1 MKQFSLLTALLVA
14 SAPFV
19 VGCETT
25 LGGDGAEAAGNTG
38 GSSGSSGAGAGG
50 STGGSSGKGG
60 MSGSGTGGSSGST
73 TNCEGS
79 DVTTPKRLVRLLDRQ
94 LVNSYGAL
102 FGSTAV
108 PTIAEGLILESLIDR
123 PFPPLNGEVS
133 ISQSQYSTA
142 DRLAQGALAYVRDN
156 PAIVAPSCGATPTDA
171 SCVQQALLA
180 FAEKAWRKPL
190 TDDQKAAITGQFW
203 TEMTTGAGGSVAEAL
218 QYGVYGILMAPAFLY
233 RTEFGADP
241 LAEGPL
247 ASYEL
252 ATQLSYF
259 VTNGPPDDDLLAAAQ
274 SGALSDPAQVR
285 AQARRLMQSSEARLN
300 LETAILARFDL
311 GKVRSAVITENLVPW
326 LQGGVTDGFKTSIF
340 HEGELFVRNTLW
352 AGPLSSL
359 LTSRRTW
366 IRPEMAPIYGVQPPT
381 TLDADRFGPVDL
393 GPERA
398 GLLTLSPFLTSRSRP
413 EFGTSAVARG
423 LAINDAIICHVNPEF
438 PQVVDPVTGETMPDP
453 VVTAAIAMLASKPEN
468 ERYQYRI
475 TTDPCRG
482 CHLGF
487 DGFGMVLE
495 GFDVLGRARTA
506 DLQGRTIDAAWTTA
520 ELPVSVWVDANGDGE
535 IDPALATNPTQ
546 MADAVIASGA
556 FTRCFA
562 LNFIDF
568 ALADVSQGGAR
579 GPGEDPTTGCA
590 TRAVTDAFAATD
602 QTFESLIAEIAAS
615 NTMLKRARG
624 M

>member
-1 MKQFSLLTALLVA
+1 MKHFSLLTALFVA
-14 SAPFV
+14 STPFV
-19 VGCETT
+19 AGCETT
-25 LGGDGAEAAGNTG
+25 LEGDGPGGAGNAP
-38 GSSGSSGAGAGG
+38 GSSGNSGTGTGG
-50 STGGSSGKGG
+50 STGGSAGKGG
-60 MSGSGTGGSSGST
+60 TSGSGTGGSSGNT
-73 TNCEGS
+73 TGCEGS

-108 PTIAEGLILESLIDR
+108 PTIAEGLILESLIER
-123 PFPPLNGEVS
+123 PFPPINGEVS
-133 ISQSQYSTA
+133 IDQSQFSTA

-156 PAIVAPSCGATPTDA
+156 PTVVAPSCGATPTDA
-171 SCVQQALLA
+171 NCVQQALLV

-190 TDDQKAAITGQFW
+190 TDDQKAGITGQFW

-241 LAEGPL
+241 LAEGSL

-259 VTNGPPDDDLLAAAQ
+259 VTNGPPDADLLAAAQ
-274 SGALSDPAQVR
+274 SGALNDPAQVR
-285 AQARRLMQSSEARLN
+285 AQARRLLQSAEARLN
-300 LETAILARFDL
+300 LETAILGRFDL

-326 LQGGVTDGFKTSIF
+326 LSGGVTEGLRSSIF

-366 IRPEMAPIYGVQPPT
+366 IRSEMAQIYGVSPPA
-381 TLDADRFGPVDL
+381 TLDADMFGAVDL

-398 GLLTLSPFLTSRSRP
+398 GLLTLSPFLMSRSRP

-438 PQVVDPVTGETMPDP
+438 PQVVDPVTGETKPDP
-453 VVTAAIAMLASKPEN
+453 EVTAAIAMLAEKPEN

-475 TTDPCRG
+475 TTGRCQG

-487 DGFGMVLE
+487 DGFGMALE

-520 ELPVSVWVDANGDGE
+520 ELPMAVWYDTNGDGQA
-535 IDPALATNPTQ
+535 DPTTATNPLE
-546 MADAVIASGA
+546 MANAVIASGA

-602 QTFESLIAEIAAS
+602 QSFESLIAEIAAS